1 MASDPSS
8 SFLTFFFG
16 GGLTLPLVAR
26 LRLTVAKAASLSL
39 SALPLE
45 ALAVV
50 AWDLRRTAGDLVSL
64 AGDEASGMSSSSS
77 LSESWTAARFRG
89 RDLPG
94 ARTPLA
100 WD

>member
-26 LRLTVAKAASLSL
+26 LRLTVAKAVSLSL

-45 ALAVV
+45 AL